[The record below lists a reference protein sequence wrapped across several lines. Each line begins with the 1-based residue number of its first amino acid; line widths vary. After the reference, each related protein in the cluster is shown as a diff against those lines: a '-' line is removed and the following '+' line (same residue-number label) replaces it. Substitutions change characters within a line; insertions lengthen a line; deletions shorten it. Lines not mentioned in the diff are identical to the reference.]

1 MQEMRGWKGENIFY
15 AKQLWKKNKK
25 LFHLEPGVTLKEAN
39 LVREQISQQETC
51 KGNLVP
57 DENLLPD

>member
-1 MQEMRGWKGENIFY
+1 MQNNCE
-15 AKQLWKKNKK
+15 KKKKK